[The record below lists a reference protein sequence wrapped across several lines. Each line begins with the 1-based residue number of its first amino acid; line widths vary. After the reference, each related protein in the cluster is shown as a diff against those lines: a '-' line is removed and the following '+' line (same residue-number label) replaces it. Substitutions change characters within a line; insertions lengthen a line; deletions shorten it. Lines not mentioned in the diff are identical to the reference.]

1 MMMDDLFEISYKQW
15 VTTDLCNLVIV
26 VEPYT
31 DFKENLLQKLNV
43 LKNLHCVELDQT
55 SSLKVKETQLCFIEY
70 VVLCDFSENI
80 TFSMEDEI
88 QTR

>member
-1 MMMDDLFEISYKQW
+1 MEMDDLFEISYKQW

-31 DFKENLLQKLNV
+31 DFKENLLQKFNV
-43 LKNLHCVELDQT
+43 LKNVHCVVLDQT
-55 SSLKVKETQLCFIEY
+55 SSLKVKEAQLHFIEY

-88 QTR
+88 QTH